1 MNKNM
6 LIIPRLKHMETV
18 LFTVTAIW
26 SDRTFELS
34 SDTFGR
40 SISANE
46 LAAVHGKSTRGR
58 AFLVS
63 IPNWLIGTC
72 FPQLPNATVQAYYHA
87 CDVFVNFK
95 DGEIFGMSL
104 LEACLLYTSRCV

>member
-6 LIIPRLKHMETV
+6 LIMPRLKHMETV
-18 LFTVTAIW
+18 LFTVTARW

-46 LAAVHGKSTRGR
+46 LAAVHGKSTRWKSHSCKYNQTG
-58 AFLVS
+58 
-63 IPNWLIGTC
+63 LIASS
-72 FPQLPNATVQAYYHA
+72 FDQSMHA
-87 CDVFVNFK
+87 QIA
-95 DGEIFGMSL
+95 E
-104 LEACLLYTSRCV
+104 

>member
-1 MNKNM
+1 
-6 LIIPRLKHMETV
+6 METV
-18 LFTVTAIW
+18 LFTVTARW

-58 AFLVS
+58 AIPVS
-63 IPNWLIGTC
+63 IPNWLI
-72 FPQLPNATVQAYYHA
+72 AS
-87 CDVFVNFK
+87 
-95 DGEIFGMSL
+95 SL
-104 LEACLLYTSRCV
+104 DSPCMHRIAGIRIASAPSSRCRIV